1 MTKAEQIKI
10 PLSKQDSAGSP
21 KADRIRVEAPEP
33 EQKER
38 RDPKKGVSGS
48 EVAVQL
54 AGVGYGAAGYSRQ
67 QRERGRSQNR
77 RGFRAKGTH
86 RPRLPD
92 KAGDSGPAQRQ
103 PTGARQAEEKRPQG
117 RSAET

>member
-1 MTKAEQIKI
+1 LRTRKG
-10 PLSKQDSAGSP
+10 SKRYDQGGTDNKYSPGDKTAQGSP

-67 QRERGRSQNR
+67 QRERG
-77 RGFRAKGTH
+77 
-86 RPRLPD
+86 
-92 KAGDSGPAQRQ
+92 
-103 PTGARQAEEKRPQG
+103 
-117 RSAET
+117 